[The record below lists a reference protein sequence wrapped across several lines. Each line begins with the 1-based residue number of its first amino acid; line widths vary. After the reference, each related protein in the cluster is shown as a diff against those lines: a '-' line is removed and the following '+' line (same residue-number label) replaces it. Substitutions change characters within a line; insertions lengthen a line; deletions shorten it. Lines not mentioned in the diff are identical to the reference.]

1 MLLTSFGR
9 ADKRDGGT
17 DNLHP
22 HPHRRPRPSAQTP
35 STPCFGLDLTLEGK
49 VAHYFPVG
57 DVKRTEN
64 VGLRGHF
71 G

>member
-9 ADKRDGGT
+9 ADKRDVRVRQ
-17 DNLHP
+17 L
-22 HPHRRPRPSAQTP
+22 RLLR
-35 STPCFGLDLTLEGK
+35 LDLTLEGK